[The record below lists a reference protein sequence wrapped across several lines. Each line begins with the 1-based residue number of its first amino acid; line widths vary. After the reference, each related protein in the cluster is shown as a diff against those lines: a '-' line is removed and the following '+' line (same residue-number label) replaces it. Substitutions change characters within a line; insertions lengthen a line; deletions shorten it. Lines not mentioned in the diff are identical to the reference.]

1 MPSANTKPYYLTDMT
16 ESLYV
21 DPVSGEVAIRTGITG
36 NINISGP
43 VTIPGTVTVNSSA
56 ADPVHVH
63 LDEVGTSGI
72 LAVPYLPV
80 GGTVAVSSVT
90 GNIAGITA
98 LPPITGVVSVTGNI
112 AGITA
117 LPPITG
123 TVNVTGNIAGITAL
137 PPITG
142 TVNAN
147 ITGGN
152 VIVSGNVG
160 AVVTGNVAI
169 TTLPNITGNVAI
181 TGGNVG
187 ITGNI
192 AGITALPPI
201 TGTVSVTGNIAGIT
215 ALPPITGT
223 VGITGNIAGITAL
236 PPITGTVTAN
246 QGTNPWVITGTVQST
261 TPATVFAD
269 SDYPMNV
276 ARGLVPG
283 QYQELKNGYATGISQ
298 NTETTIWNE
307 TVLYPWSSWTVAQKL
322 YIISTSASDTGQT
335 IRIEGLDGSY
345 NPITENVVTNG
356 LTAVPT
362 VQNFFRINRGYI
374 IGGNT
379 NAGTITQRLVG
390 GTGTV
395 VGSMAIGFARNKGGF
410 YTVPAGYTAYILY
423 GDSTQFRGG
432 AGNIGGVIRLYVR
445 PFGPGPFL
453 NQFTAEVVNGQYR
466 NDFTVPLPVPEKSD
480 IDVRIVADGNGT
492 QATCNWQMILIAN

>member
-1 MPSANTKPYYLTDMT
+1 MPSANTKPWYLSDMT

-72 LAVPYLPV
+72 LTVPYLPV

-152 VIVSGNVG
+152 VAVTGNVG

-201 TGTVSVTGNIAGIT
+201 TGTV
-215 ALPPITGT
+215 
-223 VGITGNIAGITAL
+223 
-236 PPITGTVTAN
+236 TAN
-246 QGTNPWVITGTVQST
+246 QGTNPWVITGNVQST

-269 SDYPMNV
+269 SDYQMNV

-322 YIISTSASDTGQT
+322 YIVSTSASDTGQT
-335 IRIEGLDGSY
+335 IRIEGLDASY
-345 NPITENVVTNG
+345 NPITENVVTTG

-362 VQNFFRINRGYI
+362 VQNFFRINRAYI

-379 NAGTITQRLVG
+379 NAGIITQRLVG

-410 YTVPAGYTAYILY
+410 FTVPAGYTAYILY
-423 GDSTQFRGG
+423 GDATQFRGG

-480 IDVRIVADGNGT
+480 IDVRIIADGNGT